1 MDLPRVAVVAA
12 VVAVVAV
19 VVAAAAAAKVVA
31 DRPWHYR
38 PLQSYWFPRVQ
49 HADDTHFLHR
59 LHGGDER
66 VLAWVRVVRGS
77 GAQKTSAAHRT
88 LVMLCG

>member
-12 VVAVVAV
+12 AVVAVVAV
-19 VVAAAAAAKVVA
+19 VVVAKVVA
-31 DRPWHYR
+31 DRPWHYP
-38 PLQSYWFPRVQ
+38 PLQSYWFLRVQ

-59 LHGGDER
+59 LHGDDES